1 MEINLTEIINALKL
15 AELKLQGEEQVLDI
29 DSDNYWIIS
38 ASEWGDFSKDPVPG
52 VGSLQDDLD
61 TIKKALTRGTII
73 SYSEID
79 SLASL
84 LRAISERLA
93 PVNWEES

>member
-1 MEINLTEIINALKL
+1 MKINLTEIINALKL
-15 AELKLQGEEQVLDI
+15 AELKLQSEEQVLDI

-38 ASEWGDFSKDPVPG
+38 ASEWDDFSKDPVPG
-52 VGSLQDDLD
+52 VGSLQDDLH

-93 PVNWEES
+93 PVNWEGS